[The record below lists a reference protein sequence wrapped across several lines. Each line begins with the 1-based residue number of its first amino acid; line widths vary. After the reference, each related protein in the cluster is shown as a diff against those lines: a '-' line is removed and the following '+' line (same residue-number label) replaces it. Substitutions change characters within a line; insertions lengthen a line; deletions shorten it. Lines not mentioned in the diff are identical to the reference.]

1 MTLEALGRHY
11 AAEADNL
18 ERMIESCKERRW
30 AALSA
35 GNSSEAIRQENLA
48 ESHELQRNDLLEIA
62 AHLKHYYDE
71 SDGEDIPSDNNNQVQ
86 HKGNRYTNE

>member
-1 MTLEALGRHY
+1 MTLEALGRQY

-18 ERMIESCKERRW
+18 AGMIESCKERRG

-35 GNSSEAIRQENLA
+35 GNSSEAIRQESLA

-62 AHLKHYYDE
+62 AHLKHYYNE
-71 SDGEDIPSDNNNQVQ
+71 SGGEDIPSE
-86 HKGNRYTNE
+86 K